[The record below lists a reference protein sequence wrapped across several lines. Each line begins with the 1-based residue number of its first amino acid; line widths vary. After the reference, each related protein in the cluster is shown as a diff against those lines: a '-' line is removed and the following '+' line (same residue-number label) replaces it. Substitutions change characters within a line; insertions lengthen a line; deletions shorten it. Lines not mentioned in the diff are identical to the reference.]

1 MNTNTDIDS
10 PKAALG
16 AAVLYRIIHT
26 TKYKYEEA
34 VSTCYNIAKLIPRDT
49 LGQVCNNAVV
59 SIHPT
64 PDGINEYED
73 FFGNKVF
80 YFSIQ
85 DEHEDLTV
93 TVTSEVNKAA
103 IDGIEYENLLWE
115 DAHAMLTAPDAK
127 YLEARQYIPATF
139 VTTTDKEI
147 TAYAQQSFVP
157 GRSMFEAVYDLMQ
170 RIYKDFT
177 FKSGVTTIS
186 TPLSTVMKERRGV
199 CQDFAH
205 LAIACVRAV
214 GLPARY
220 VSGYIETLP
229 QQGKEKLFGADASHA
244 WFSVF
249 IPETGWIDFD
259 PTNNQIP
266 SSQHIT
272 IGWGRDYFDIAP
284 LKGVIL
290 SSGSHRLSVS
300 VDMRRI
306 G

>member
-1 MNTNTDIDS
+1 MDLNNNV
-10 PKAALG
+10 PKATLG
-16 AAVLYRIIHT
+16 SGVSYKITHI

-34 VSTCYNIAKLIPRDT
+34 VSLCYNIAKLIPRDT
-49 LGQVCNNAVV
+49 LGQVCNNTVV
-59 SIHPT
+59 TIHPT

-85 DEHEDLTV
+85 EEHEDLTV
-93 TVTSEVNKAA
+93 TVTSEVNKRA
-103 IDGIEYENLLWE
+103 IDNFEYENLLWE
-115 DAHAMLTAPDAK
+115 DAHKMLVAPDSEF
-127 YLEARQYIPATF
+127 LEARQYIPETP

-147 TAYAQQSFVP
+147 TAYALQSFTP
-157 GRSMFEAVYDLMQ
+157 GRQMFEAVYDLMQ
-170 RIYKDFT
+170 RIFKDFT

-186 TPLSTVMKERRGV
+186 TPLSVVMKERRGV

-229 QQGKEKLFGADASHA
+229 QAGQEKLAGADASHA

-249 IPETGWIDFD
+249 IPQTGWLDFD
-259 PTNNQIP
+259 PTNNIIP
-266 SSQHIT
+266 SSQHVT

-306 G
+306 D